1 MRLMEATWG
10 PYLDPHLRQSHHII
24 DFSFS
29 STALAIGG
37 IYRQLMESTV
47 RLVVMASGGGTNLQ
61 ALIDA
66 IATGVLDCEIA
77 AVVSDRADAYAL
89 TRADTAGI
97 NTHHLPLDAG
107 ELRRNYDRRLA
118 QLVTGHHPDLVILAG
133 WMRLLS
139 MEFLHHFPE
148 RVLNIHPAL
157 PTEFPG
163 TNAIERAW
171 EEHLSGVRD
180 HSGVMI
186 HLVPD
191 EGVDDGPVLAT
202 VTVPILDGDSFASF
216 AARMHAAEH
225 ALLPVTIARYRP
237 PSRSSA

>member
-1 MRLMEATWG
+1 MDATWG
-10 PYLDPHLRQSHHII
+10 PYLDPHLCQSHLRI
-24 DFSFS
+24 DFSF
-29 STALAIGG
+29 TASALTVDG
-37 IYRQLMESTV
+37 IYRQLMESKV
-47 RLVVMASGGGTNLQ
+47 RLVVMASGSGTNLQ

-66 IATGVLDCEIA
+66 IATGSLDGEIL
-77 AVVSDRADAYAL
+77 AVVSDRAEAYAL
-89 TRADTAGI
+89 TRAHTAGI
-97 NTHHLPLDAG
+97 SAHHLLLDAG
-107 ELRRNYDRRLA
+107 EQRLHYDRRLA
-118 QLVTGHHPDLVILAG
+118 QLVAGHHPDLVILAG

-139 MEFLHHFPE
+139 MEFLRHFPE

-171 EEHLSGVRD
+171 EEHLCGNRD

-202 VTVPILDGDSFASF
+202 TTVPILDGDDFASF